1 MLLLIIRIYFTIISY
16 LFLLLIDNFRR
27 QLYLNIRI
35 SYYYITTTINNNNN
49 NLNAKK
55 TYFPARSWAVM

>member
-1 MLLLIIRIYFTIISY
+1 MLLLIIRIYFTMISY
-16 LFLLLIDNFRR
+16 LLLLLIDNFRR

-49 NLNAKK
+49 LNAKK
-55 TYFPARSWAVM
+55 TSFPARSWAVM